1 MTHRKPLSLT
11 GLADPVL
18 HLFHLTINIFSQ
30 RWSSFHKDI
39 NIFWQHSFRKDIN
52 IFQQRI
58 HSLHIVICKV
68 EALPNPGK
76 HRHQKMK
83 AKQEEILTSSLV
95 VCIKL
100 LLTAS
105 SVASIRNLLGFF
117 STIWIWLGRIR
128 LIYDWSLS
136 PPYFLYCHLALSDHQ
151 GWHDWHDFVQ
161 PERCPQDPPSPTRY
175 FSASSSALSS
185 PTPALPLV
193 CRYNHGQLV
202 IKIMMTAMIFVDT
215 FRSYK
220 KQPQ

>member
-18 HLFHLTINIFSQ
+18 HLFHLTINIF
-30 RWSSFHKDI
+30 
-39 NIFWQHSFRKDIN
+39 WQHSFRKDIN
-52 IFQQRI
+52 IFWQRG

-83 AKQEEILTSSLV
+83 AKQEDIPTSSLV

-136 PPYFLYCHLALSDHQ
+136 PPYFLYCHLALTDHKVGMICMISYNLNGVLKILQ
-151 GWHDWHDFVQ
+151 VPLDTSQRV
-161 PERCPQDPPSPTRY
+161 PQLCRR
-175 FSASSSALSS
+175 
-185 PTPALPLV
+185 PL
-193 CRYNHGQLV
+193 LL
-202 IKIMMTAMIFVDT
+202 F
-215 FRSYK
+215 
-220 KQPQ
+220 P